1 MLCASAFAGSLAAPF
16 LLAGLLMALP
26 SPTVGAAP
34 TAAAF
39 AATIDHHYNTLHSLS
54 VAFTQ
59 EYSGMGLRRTESGTL
74 LLRKPGRLATA
85 GQMRWTYTKPA
96 GKLFI
101 LDGHDA
107 YFYTP
112 GQSEIPRVPAKKLD
126 DLRSPLAF
134 LLGRTSLAKQL
145 GGLKVDR
152 AGIYPGTL
160 MLTGVPRGM
169 EKRIALVAIG
179 AKDDGSITMLRIEET
194 DGAINNFTLSNEQ
207 PNAPVPA
214 NAFTFTPPTGT
225 HVVDG
230 VPPL

>member
-1 MLCASAFAGSLAAPF
+1 MLWASACAGSLAAPS

-26 SPTVGAAP
+26 SPTVGPAP

-59 EYSGMGLRRTESGTL
+59 QYSGMGLRRTESGTL
-74 LLRKPGRLATA
+74 LLRRPGRLATA

-96 GKLFI
+96 GKLFV

-112 GQSEIPRVPAKKLD
+112 GQSEIARVAAKKLD
-126 DLRSPLAF
+126 DLRSPLAL
-134 LLGRTSLAKQL
+134 LLGRASLAKQL
-145 GGLKVDR
+145 DGLKIDR
-152 AGIYPGTL
+152 VGVSPGSL
-160 MLTGVPRGM
+160 ELTGVPRGM
-169 EKRIALVAIG
+169 EKRIARVEILAKEDGAI
-179 AKDDGSITMLRIEET
+179 TLLRIEET
-194 DGAINNFTLSNEQ
+194 DGAVNNFTLSNEQ
-207 PNAPVPA
+207 PNAPVPP
-214 NAFTFTPPTGT
+214 NAFTFTPPAGT